1 MPMGRHR
8 HAVNV
13 RSDGLATVLGQLMQ
27 DKAIRAALLVDVDS
41 GMILDACGPQACGIG
56 VDQEQLGA
64 AHGDLMRLA
73 LGPAVAAGASGQPDQ
88 HRDCEIVVSRDDG
101 QHLVL
106 RLLPDPYGDRLALSV
121 LIDGP
126 GRALRRTRRQLREVS
141 ASALTAG
148 PTTSLR
154 PVEGTWVPGVIE
166 ERAVPVT
173 RPKDV
178 PSRAYVTPVL
188 GIEPVRGPALA
199 ALDAAVAPRPRASP
213 ALDAL
218 GDERAFPV
226 VASPDGIYPD
236 TEERRPAPPSALPPP
251 AQRNRSVD

>member
-64 AHGDLMRLA
+64 AHGDLM
-73 LGPAVAAGASGQPDQ
+73 
-88 HRDCEIVVSRDDG
+88 
-101 QHLVL
+101 
-106 RLLPDPYGDRLALSV
+106 RLALSV

-251 AQRNRSVD
+251 AQRNRAVD